1 MEPYVLHLTR
11 RRNAKPGYLVPIE
24 DTDVGF
30 PIRRVFYISGLPEGG
45 SRGYH
50 GHRETTTQCLICLT
64 GRIEVEAGG
73 KHVALETDTQALVVP
88 PDNYIVMRFS
98 PGALLLVLCSTLH
111 ADDVLFTPVQIDVPH
126 TPEEAPGRLPPPA
139 SEA

>member
-11 RRNAKPGYLVPIE
+11 RRNEKPGYLVPLE

-30 PIRRVFYISGLPEGG
+30 PIRRVFYISGLPQGG

-64 GRIEVEAGG
+64 GQVEVEAGG
-73 KHVALETDTQALVVP
+73 MTTVLDTDTKALVVP
-88 PDNYIVMRFS
+88 PDNYIVLHFS
-98 PGALLLVLCSTLH
+98 PSAMLLVLCSTLH
-111 ADDVLFTPVQIDVPH
+111 ADDVVFTPAQTDRPH
-126 TPEEAPGRLPPPA
+126 THPEASGRLHPPA
-139 SEA
+139 SES